1 MPNACV
7 DCSVSARPNEVVPCF
22 SETFP
27 LTTTTGGRFTL
38 TLRLCLTCGARFSDR
53 AQLRSYLAT
62 KLPAYAAAGAAALA

>member
-1 MPNACV
+1 LPNDCV
-7 DCSVSARPNEVVPCF
+7 DCSVIPRPNEVVPCF

-38 TLRLCLTCGARFSDR
+38 TLRLCLTCGGRFTDR

-62 KLPAYAAAGAAALA
+62 RLPAYAAVGSAVAA